1 MVNSTIELAHSLG
14 EEVVAEGVEDN
25 ETLQLLGQMGC
36 DKAQGYLIG
45 RPMPY
50 EALVD
55 YLADHSPAK
64 AA

>member
-1 MVNSTIELAHSLG
+1 M
-14 EEVVAEGVEDN
+14 VAEGVEDN

-55 YLADHSPAK
+55 YLADHSTAK